1 MNIIIDLTPFRPCNP
16 SEKQENK
23 HFSVYYR
30 KKTPKNCVFR
40 RSEIADMEVRAWPEF
55 GWVRS
60 VFRVN
65 YYYYIYYDPN
75 VCILK
80 K

>member
-30 KKTPKNCVFR
+30 KKTPKNCVFF
-40 RSEIADMEVRAWPEF
+40 ADQKLPIWKCVRGLNLDGFVPF
-55 GWVRS
+55 FV
-60 VFRVN
+60 
-65 YYYYIYYDPN
+65 
-75 VCILK
+75 
-80 K
+80 

>member
-1 MNIIIDLTPFRPCNP
+1 MS

-23 HFSVYYR
+23 HFSVYFER
-30 KKTPKNCVFR
+30 KPLKIVSFSPR
-40 RSEIADMEVRAWPEF
+40 GSEIADMEVRAWPEF

>member
-1 MNIIIDLTPFRPCNP
+1 MS

-23 HFSVYYR
+23 HFSVYYQ
-30 KKTPKNCVFR
+30 KKTPKNCVFF
-40 RSEIADMEVRAWPEF
+40 ADQKLPIWKCVRGF